1 MYPVEKYDILVKITL
16 FFRRNNLIKKIYQL
30 VLLGMVGL
38 LLTSC
43 SPKEFYDELMREY
56 GVLRQEIEDFTAP
69 SVPIS
74 RPLDLSP
81 NETDTEITGN
91 RGVLL
96 GHPHRELLSASLP
109 DEAVPLVEGYVTTA
123 PLLGIDV
130 QEAEALLSEAGISYD
145 VKTERMPEA
154 EGIVYAVEYAGVRAD
169 GTHYINPNIPV
180 TLYVSAPKP
189 VFPEATEENTI
200 YLTFD
205 DGPSAAG
212 TRKLLDILDTYGI
225 KGTFFLLGEAV
236 EKHPEA
242 AKEIYNR
249 GHDVA
254 CHTMSHVY
262 KNIYASADTLMAE
275 VDEWTALM
283 EKIGVDFTKTAKLF
297 RYPGG
302 STSQYL
308 TEEKRTAMNKGLSER
323 GFRVY
328 DWSIVAN
335 DALLF
340 QCPEDLSEFEY
351 IQQNFIETY
360 ESAMEKSGPKIL
372 LLHENVWQTE
382 KLLPWLIEYLI
393 KDGCAFAPLSSLGDS
408 WTFADRASRD

>member
-1 MYPVEKYDILVKITL
+1 M
-16 FFRRNNLIKKIYQL
+16 
-30 VLLGMVGL
+30 
-38 LLTSC
+38 
-43 SPKEFYDELMREY
+43 
-56 GVLRQEIEDFTAP
+56 
-69 SVPIS
+69 
-74 RPLDLSP
+74 
-81 NETDTEITGN
+81 
-91 RGVLL
+91 
-96 GHPHRELLSASLP
+96 
-109 DEAVPLVEGYVTTA
+109 
-123 PLLGIDV
+123 
-130 QEAEALLSEAGISYD
+130 
-145 VKTERMPEA
+145 
-154 EGIVYAVEYAGVRAD
+154 
-169 GTHYINPNIPV
+169 HYITPNIPV

-189 VFPEATEENTI
+189 ILPEATEENTI

-205 DGPSAAG
+205 DGPSASG

-225 KGTFFLLGEAV
+225 KGTFFLLGEAA

-249 GHDVA
+249 GHDIA

-308 TEEKRTAMNKGLSER
+308 NEEKRTAMNEGLSAR

-328 DWSIVAN
+328 DWSIVTN

-340 QCPEDLSEFEY
+340 QCPEDLSEFQY

-360 ESAMEKSGPKIL
+360 EKAMEKPGPKIL

-382 KLLPWLIEYLI
+382 EILPWIIEYLI
-393 KDGCAFAPLSSLGDS
+393 KDGCTFAPLSSLDDS
-408 WTFADRASRD
+408 WTFADRANRD